1 MNLIEKQG
9 NLFDL
14 EDTHYLVHC
23 VSADFA
29 LGKGIAKEFDKRYS
43 MRLKLLANSSSGE
56 CILIGNVF
64 NLITK
69 DRYWHKPTYQ
79 SLRQSLEVMKVLY
92 SNISGLT
99 NTTIPIAMPKIGC
112 GLDKLDWSK
121 VRSIIEDIFEDV
133 DCEIVVMYLEEKSTT
148 SG

>member
-1 MNLIEKQG
+1 
-9 NLFDL
+9 
-14 EDTHYLVHC
+14 
-23 VSADFA
+23 
-29 LGKGIAKEFDKRYS
+29 LGKGVKYIS
-43 MRLKLLANSSSGE
+43 
-56 CILIGNVF
+56 
-64 NLITK
+64 
-69 DRYWHKPTYQ
+69 P
-79 SLRQSLEVMKVLY
+79 KVLY

>member
-79 SLRQSLEVMKVLY
+79 SLRQSLEVMKVL
-92 SNISGLT
+92 GL
-99 NTTIPIAMPKIGC
+99 I
-112 GLDKLDWSK
+112 
-121 VRSIIEDIFEDV
+121 
-133 DCEIVVMYLEEKSTT
+133 YLTPFV
-148 SG
+148 